1 MPNWKKVIVSGSD
14 ASLSNLEVDYNITAS
29 FFTGAFKGDGS
40 ELTNIAF
47 DDGLPDNGYDY
58 NIPDFNAIND
68 HQTGSQVYILDFQ
81 NEPLVG
87 TPVGEITWIANS
99 TGASQLLPTNNG
111 VYIVANDA
119 LVGLFTSNGYSGS
132 IVGIGNVMNFSSSV
146 DSRINDLGGAGGVV
160 SGSIQI
166 VNLGFL
172 QTSSFNTFTS
182 SYITTSGSLDTRL
195 DVLEAYS
202 ASQQV
207 PTSSFSFR
215 TTQTDVYCK
224 NSSGYQIDKGM
235 VVRITGSIGDNPLIV
250 TASWGSEMGSA
261 NTLGIATETI
271 ANDAFGMVIT
281 EGVLVGV
288 NTQGMTAGQLIYLG
302 ANGAFTTTVPTPP
315 SHSVRLGE
323 VLRVQSNNGS
333 IYVRVDNGAELEE
346 LHNVI
351 DTSTDAS
358 YGDLL
363 VKSGSLWKNSKQLT
377 GSYSIT
383 GSLNFNGNGSMIT
396 LPNHSSAPLS
406 PQSGSLYF
414 NTTDFHFYGW
424 NGSIWKQLDN

>member
-1 MPNWKKVIVSGSD
+1 
-14 ASLSNLEVDYNITAS
+14 
-29 FFTGAFKGDGS
+29 
-40 ELTNIAF
+40 
-47 DDGLPDNGYDY
+47 
-58 NIPDFNAIND
+58 
-68 HQTGSQVYILDFQ
+68 
-81 NEPLVG
+81 
-87 TPVGEITWIANS
+87 
-99 TGASQLLPTNNG
+99 
-111 VYIVANDA
+111 
-119 LVGLFTSNGYSGS
+119 
-132 IVGIGNVMNFSSSV
+132 
-146 DSRINDLGGAGGVV
+146 
-160 SGSIQI
+160 
-166 VNLGFL
+166 
-172 QTSSFNTFTS
+172 
-182 SYITTSGSLDTRL
+182 
-195 DVLEAYS
+195 
-202 ASQQV
+202 
-207 PTSSFSFR
+207 
-215 TTQTDVYCK
+215 
-224 NSSGYQIDKGM
+224 
-235 VVRITGSIGDNPLIV
+235 
-250 TASWGSEMGSA
+250 
-261 NTLGIATETI
+261 
-271 ANDAFGMVIT
+271 MVIT